1 MTTRKKKIIKRTVLI
16 SDLQCPYHDPKAV
29 KNLATFIRKWK
40 PDRVASVGDEIDLP
54 QLSRWQ
60 RGLAG
65 EFAGTLDRDR
75 RITQE
80 VLYDLQITDIS
91 RSNHSDRLFNSIK
104 TRLPAL
110 GALPEM
116 RFENWLGLTDLGIKY
131 WHDPMPIAKNWILLH
146 GDEGATSP
154 KGGLTAL
161 GLAIRHGKSVVCGHT
176 HRAGISGFSQA
187 SGGVK
192 TGNTLWGVEVGN
204 LMKFSEAGY
213 LRGGSGNWQS
223 AFGLLYEHKGKVTPV
238 IVPIE
243 RDGSFVVEGKVYG

>member
-1 MTTRKKKIIKRTVLI
+1 LKTTVII
-16 SDLQCPYHDPKAV
+16 SDLQVPYHDQKAV
-29 KNLATFIRKWK
+29 KNVAKFIKRFK

-54 QLSRWQ
+54 QLSRWE

-110 GALPEM
+110 GALPELQ
-116 RFENWLGLTDLGIKY
+116 FENWLGLTDLGIKY
-131 WHDPMPIAKNWILLH
+131 WRDPMPIAKNWIILH
-146 GDEGATSP
+146 GDEGTTSN

-161 GLAIRHGKSVVCGHT
+161 GLATRHGKSVVCGHT
-176 HRAGISGFSQA
+176 HRAGISGLTMA
-187 SGGVK
+187 SGGVL
-192 TGNTLWGVEVGN
+192 GGILWGFEVGN
-204 LMKFSEAGY
+204 LMNFKDAKY
-213 LRGGSGNWQS
+213 LKGGSGNWQQG
-223 AFGLLYEHKGKVTPV
+223 FGIIYEHKGRVSPV
-238 IVPIE
+238 FVPIE
-243 RDGSFVVEGKVYG
+243 RDGSFVVEGRVYG